1 MSLDVIYFY
10 ESAIQAQVVFC
21 LTRVGQS
28 ELNIHS
34 NNPIDQRS
42 LSGDLI
48 EPATQVVDE
57 HGEAM
62 LLFEAMKFGWEMR
75 SENVK
80 QVDDE
85 PNF

>member
-1 MSLDVIYFY
+1 MLLVRIFLSNPNPFTPYFLKY
-10 ESAIQAQVVFC
+10 YRSD
-21 LTRVGQS
+21 
-28 ELNIHS
+28 H
-34 NNPIDQRS
+34 PIDQRS

-85 PNF
+85 SNF